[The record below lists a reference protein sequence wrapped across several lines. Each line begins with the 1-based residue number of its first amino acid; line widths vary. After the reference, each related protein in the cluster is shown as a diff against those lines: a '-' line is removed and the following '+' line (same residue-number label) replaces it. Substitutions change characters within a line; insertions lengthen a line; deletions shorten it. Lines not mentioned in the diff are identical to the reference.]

1 MNCFCSVIYNHH
13 VPHLLLIWYSR
24 HSLGIIRLLFY
35 SMQWFLENE
44 LFIPLGSLLHIDG
57 IRGEQFLT
65 RNFPL
70 VAHNILT
77 ANRVP
82 RWIGTNNNF
91 TWSIVRRVRWNKLI
105 KAYWEHNIFRKD
117 IVYKTDL
124 FIILNFLQYYKT
136 YCTWIY
142 VTIPRLKP
150 TGWS

>member
-1 MNCFCSVIYNHH
+1 
-13 VPHLLLIWYSR
+13 
-24 HSLGIIRLLFY
+24 
-35 SMQWFLENE
+35 MQWFLENE

-117 IVYKTDL
+117 IVCKIDL
-124 FIILNFLQYYKT
+124 FIIFNFLPYYQACMNVKRSVYDSISDYSKT
-136 YCTWIY
+136 KNYWMVIKMLNHTSMHKVVSHLHTRHIG
-142 VTIPRLKP
+142 TIIKQ
-150 TGWS
+150 